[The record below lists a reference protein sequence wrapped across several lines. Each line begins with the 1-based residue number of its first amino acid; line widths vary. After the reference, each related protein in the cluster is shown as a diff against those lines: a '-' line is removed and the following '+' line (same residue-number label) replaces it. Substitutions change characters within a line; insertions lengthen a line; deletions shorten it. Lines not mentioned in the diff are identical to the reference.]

1 VMTNVLSIRDY
12 LRLIFRR
19 KAVLIIPFILAA
31 LLIIPLFAVVPTKY
45 RADALIKRQDLGM
58 LKRAGA
64 DRSADSGTSVRT
76 LKREILTWD
85 NLDRVIKQLKLDV
98 NIRTQRDL
106 QEKYQQLKD
115 AISINSVA
123 RAGGVELIQISAIAE
138 TPDLAMQIAN
148 AIADNYVEQSKRT
161 NRYQSEMAV
170 DFLRRRVQEAL
181 VKLKDNNKKLDK
193 YKKEYFEELPQ
204 MKDRYLAKKAA
215 LRELQDAKR
224 YMLQAT
230 TSRLEQITKQLQT
243 VKKDV
248 VQKSVKAVN
257 PDRVNLERQIA
268 AREELLHSMLISFT
282 EEHPEVVKVR
292 EEIAR
297 LKEKLA
303 ATPTHVEG
311 DEIKT
316 ANPVYQ
322 ELQTDYLKAQQKIK
336 ALESELLS
344 IKADLTVLDSRIK
357 NVVQQETT
365 YADLVR
371 ERERYRNEYARYS
384 TQLASAE
391 LEFDVETSRYGTQVD
406 MIERALLPIHP
417 YRLQRLKIALA
428 CLAGGAAAGIGLM
441 FTMEFFDHSLRS
453 VEDAAAFLPMPVLG
467 SLSTIVSPDQ
477 IARRR
482 SRNIL
487 ILVTIVVLI
496 LLAVGA
502 LLLWEH
508 IEPGSINHFLEI
520 GHNLFK

>member
-1 VMTNVLSIRDY
+1 MANMLSIRDY

-19 KAVLIIPFILAA
+19 KTVLIIPFILAA
-31 LLIIPLFAVVPTKY
+31 LLIIPIFAVVPTKY
-45 RADALIKRQDLGM
+45 RADALIKRQDMGM

-64 DRSADSGTSVRT
+64 DRLDASGTAVKT

-98 NIRTQRDL
+98 DIRTQRNL

-115 AISINSVA
+115 AIQIDSVA

-148 AIADNYVEQSKRT
+148 AIADNYVEQSKRS

-181 VKLKDNNKKLDK
+181 VKLKENSKKLDN

-215 LRELQDAKR
+215 LRELQDARR

-230 TSRLEQITKQLQT
+230 NSRIEEIASQLKS
-243 VKKDV
+243 VEKNI
-248 VQKSVKAVN
+248 VQKSVKAIN
-257 PDRVNLERQIA
+257 PERTALQRKIS
-268 AREELLHSMLISFT
+268 AREDLLLSMLGPFT

-297 LKEKLA
+297 LKTKLA

-322 ELQTDYLKAQQKIK
+322 ELQKDYFKAQQQTK
-336 ALESELLS
+336 ALESELLT

-371 ERERYRNEYARYS
+371 ERDRYQTEYTRYS
-384 TQLASAE
+384 TRLASAE

-453 VEDAAAFLPMPVLG
+453 VEDAAAFLPMPILG
-467 SLSTIVSPDQ
+467 SLSTIVSPDE

-482 SRNIL
+482 YRSIL
-487 ILVTIVVLI
+487 ILITIIVLT
-496 LLAVGA
+496 LLAGGA
-502 LLLWEH
+502 LMLWEH
-508 IEPGSINHFLEI
+508 IQPGSINDLLEI
-520 GHNLFK
+520 GQNLFK